1 MFNNVHHVHYVVHN
15 RDEMVAY
22 MEKNFGLKPTKL
34 EDLGD
39 RGKDALYQV
48 GPTLI
53 EITEPADFSS
63 GIGEHLQKNGPGVYH
78 VSWAVDNIQQVAKDL
93 MANGNRLRGETGVT
107 QSPRGYQAANINVED
122 SHGLWFQMSEGN
134 AK

>member
-1 MFNNVHHVHYVVHN
+1 MHVGTQHLTNN
-15 RDEMVAY
+15 
-22 MEKNFGLKPTKL
+22 
-34 EDLGD
+34 EDWE
-39 RGKDALYQV
+39 RYKALPQ
-48 GPTLI
+48 
-53 EITEPADFSS
+53 
-63 GIGEHLQKNGPGVYH
+63 PGVYH
-78 VSWAVDNIQQVAKDL
+78 VSWAVDNIRQVAKDL